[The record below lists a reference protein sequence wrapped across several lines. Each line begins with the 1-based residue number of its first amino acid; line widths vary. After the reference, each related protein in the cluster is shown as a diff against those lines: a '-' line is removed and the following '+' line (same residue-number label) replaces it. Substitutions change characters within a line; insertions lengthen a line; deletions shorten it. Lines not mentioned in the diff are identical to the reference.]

1 MMFLGQFALGA
12 CLALPAGA
20 ANVTAADIH
29 LDGVPPETVL
39 SFAPAPGIPRVFD
52 VAELKRIA
60 ARFPSAVVPEENI
73 CVERVMAPLDPVKL
87 LAAMQTVV
95 PDAKIEIL
103 EYSKQPAPEGEM
115 EFRRTGLRGNGAG
128 SYWYG
133 VIRYAPHREFTIWAK
148 VNVTVRQPRV
158 IALSD
163 LLPGKP
169 ISNGQIKFEVSDV
182 FPSQQP
188 MAERVEDVA
197 GRYPR
202 AIIRAGA
209 PVRSDALEPPRDVRQ
224 GETVSVDV
232 ISGGMRLQL
241 TGHAESSG
249 SIGDT
254 ITVQNPT
261 SQKKFQAKIEA
272 KGRVSVEVSK

>member
-1 MMFLGQFALGA
+1 
-12 CLALPAGA
+12 
-20 ANVTAADIH
+20 
-29 LDGVPPETVL
+29 
-39 SFAPAPGIPRVFD
+39 
-52 VAELKRIA
+52 
-60 ARFPSAVVPEENI
+60 
-73 CVERVMAPLDPVKL
+73 MAPLDPVKL

-115 EFRRTGLRGNGAG
+115 AFRQSGLRSNGSG
-128 SYWYG
+128 SIWYG
-133 VIRYAPHREFTIWAK
+133 VIRYAPNREFTIWAK

-169 ISNGQIKFEVSDV
+169 ISNGQIKFEISDV

-209 PVRSDALEPPRDVRQ
+209 PVRSDALEPPKDVRQ
-224 GETVSVDV
+224 GESVSVDV
-232 ISGGMRLQL
+232 ISGAMRLQF
-241 TGHAESSG
+241 TGSAESSG
-249 SIGDT
+249 TIGDT

-261 SQKKFQAKIEA
+261 SHKKFQAKIEA